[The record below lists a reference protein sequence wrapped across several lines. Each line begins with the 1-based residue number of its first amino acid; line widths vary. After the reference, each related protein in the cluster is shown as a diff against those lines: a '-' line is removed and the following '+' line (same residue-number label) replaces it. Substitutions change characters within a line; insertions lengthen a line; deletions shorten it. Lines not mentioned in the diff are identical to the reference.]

1 MENEELLNRLQ
12 NLENKNSDKYTIDK
26 YKEAMGNFFDG
37 AEQLMPIFYDAVEGE
52 RNNYIARKLGGET
65 LEPFNEK
72 AVTNALLNKLAD
84 DNAALAN
91 ILKTLTDRT
100 KDVVDAT
107 KQAVNKENTPDD
119 VASDINSDI
128 AGDVPAPEGVDM
140 NTPLPPDAGAMPP
153 APDATMP
160 PAPDT
165 GAMPPADNGAIPPAM
180 PNTGVPPMADT
191 AAVPPAQEPAPT
203 AVSDRRMK
211 IIKKPRFSMDTLRT
225 ALSDFRMKNVKKPV
239 GNPISSGIIAACQ
252 GGE

>member
-1 MENEELLNRLQ
+1 MENEELLHSLQ
-12 NLENKNSDKYTIDK
+12 NLERDNSDKYTMDK
-26 YKEAMGNFFDG
+26 YRKVMGDFFNG
-37 AEQLMPIFYDAVEGE
+37 AEQLLPVFYSAVEDE
-52 RNNYIARKLGGET
+52 RNNYIAKKLNGDQ
-65 LEPFNEK
+65 LDPFNEK

-84 DNAALAN
+84 DNNALAK

-107 KQAVNKENTPDD
+107 KQAINPESTADT
-119 VASDINSDI
+119 VANDINSDI

-140 NTPLPPDAGAMPP
+140 NTSLPPDAGAMPP

-160 PAPDT
+160 PSPDA

-203 AVSDRRMK
+203 AVSDRHMK